1 MSDRMFGMNKWM
13 KVLAYTV
20 LGLYTVVVAYP
31 ILFMFFTSFKSEK
44 FAVLICTYIFSFT
57 Y

>member
-20 LGLYTVVVAYP
+20 LGIYTVVVAYP
-31 ILFMFFTSFKSEK
+31 ILFMFLHLLNQIKS
-44 FAVLICTYIFSFT
+44 SS
-57 Y
+57 

>member
-31 ILFMFFTSFKSEK
+31 ILFMFFTSFK
-44 FAVLICTYIFSFT
+44 
-57 Y
+57 

>member
-20 LGLYTVVVAYP
+20 LGLYTVVVATRSYSCFLHLLNQ
-31 ILFMFFTSFKSEK
+31 IKS
-44 FAVLICTYIFSFT
+44 SS
-57 Y
+57 